1 MLLPMG
7 GLVLFGAGFSSR
19 RKRFL
24 GIAVLLMFSGLIL
37 MPGCGSSSSSGG
49 GGGGTP
55 VGSYTIKVTGTG
67 PSGSP
72 VNSQPITLTVQ

>member
-1 MLLPMG
+1 MG
-7 GLVLFGAGFSSR
+7 GLVLFGAGFASR

-24 GIAVLLMFSGLIL
+24 GIALVLLMFSGLIL
-37 MPGCGSSSSSGG
+37 LPGCGSSSSSGGG

-72 VNSQPITLTVQ
+72 VTSQTITLTVQ